1 MRALVVTNMY
11 PTAEQPALG
20 SFVRDQVEALRGLG
34 AEVEVFSFAPGG
46 LAYLRA
52 ARDARR
58 RYRRHTFDV
67 VHAHFGLS
75 ALPALAVPGAP
86 RIVTHHGTD
95 LRHPRSGPVSKLLLR
110 AIDLPAAV
118 SSSLAMEIPGAGTT
132 RRVAVLPCGVDL
144 GRFHPIPREE
154 ARRALGLPVDEPFV
168 LLAADPSRPGKR
180 ADRARALATA
190 AGVPFRAL
198 GGVSPAEVPLWV
210 NAAAAVVV
218 PSEAEGFGLALL
230 EALACDVPVLA
241 TPVGVAPLALAGLDG
256 TLCAPWE
263 EAVWLAALRP
273 HLAGPDP
280 RVAGRARAELFS
292 ATRMAERVLAAWE
305 SLLDSSS

>member
-11 PTAEQPALG
+11 PTAERPELG

-34 AEVEVFSFAPGG
+34 AEVEVFAFAPGG

-52 ARDARR
+52 AREARR
-58 RYRRHTFDV
+58 RYRRHTFDI

-75 ALPALAVPGAP
+75 ALPALAIRGAP
-86 RIVTHHGTD
+86 RVVTLHGTD
-95 LRHPRSGPVSKLLLR
+95 LRHPRSGPVSRLLLR

-118 SSSLAMEIPGAGTT
+118 SASLAREIPGAGGA

-144 GRFHPIPREE
+144 GRFRPEPRPE
-154 ARRALGLPVDEPFV
+154 ARRALGLPPEEPFV
-168 LLAADPSRPGKR
+168 LLAADPARPGKR

-190 AGVPFRAL
+190 AGVPLRTL
-198 GGVSPAEVPLWV
+198 GGVHPAVVPHWI
-210 NAAAAVVV
+210 NAATAVLV
-218 PSEAEGFGLALL
+218 PSDAEGFGLALL

-241 TPVGVAPLALAGLDG
+241 TPVGVAPLALAGLRG
-256 TLCAPWE
+256 TLCAPWD
-263 EAVWLAALRP
+263 EAAWLVALRP
-273 HLAGPDP
+273 HLANADP
-280 RVAGRARAELFS
+280 RVVGRPRAELFS

-305 SLLDSSS
+305 SLLNSTS